1 MKRTMAIFALILAAA
16 MLLAGCKKEP
26 LPTVYTVYSKGVTYT
41 VDKAEQ
47 TITDGKDIYKYEC
60 DPSDGGGYTVKFI
73 YPDGN
78 AYTVVSHELQEAFD
92 PGCGYVDPLE
102 LDDVFVNRE

>member
-1 MKRTMAIFALILAAA
+1 MKRTTAIFALILAAA
-16 MLLAGCKKEP
+16 MLLAGCRAKQ
-26 LPTVYTVYSKGVTYT
+26 VYTVYSKGVTYT

-78 AYTVVSHELQEAFD
+78 AYTVVSHELQEDFD
-92 PGCGYVDPLE
+92 PDCGYVDPLE

>member
-1 MKRTMAIFALILAAA
+1 MKRTTAIFALIFAAI
-16 MLLAGCKKEP
+16 MLIAGCRSKQ
-26 LPTVYTVYSKGVTYT
+26 VYTVYSKGVTYT

-73 YPDGN
+73 YPDGK
-78 AYTVVSHELQEAFD
+78 AYTVVSHELQEAFNS
-92 PGCGYVDPLE
+92 GCGYVDPLE

>member
-1 MKRTMAIFALILAAA
+1 MKRTTAIFALIFAAA
-16 MLLAGCKKEP
+16 MLLAGCRAKQ
-26 LPTVYTVYSKGVTYT
+26 VYTVYSKGVTYT

-60 DPSDGGGYTVKFI
+60 DPSDG
-73 YPDGN
+73 N

>member
-1 MKRTMAIFALILAAA
+1 MKRTTAIFALILAAA
-16 MLLAGCKKEP
+16 MLLAGCRAKQ
-26 LPTVYTVYSKGVTYT
+26 VYTVYSKGVTYT

-47 TITDGKDIYKYEC
+47 TITDGRDIYKYEC
-60 DPSDGGGYTVKFI
+60 DPSDGGGDTGKFI

-78 AYTVVSHELQEAFD
+78 AYTVVSHELQETFD

-102 LDDVFVNRE
+102 LDDAFVDRK

>member
-1 MKRTMAIFALILAAA
+1 MKAA
-16 MLLAGCKKEP
+16 MRKAAVITLACLLLFAGCKASQ
-26 LPTVYTVYSKGVTYT
+26 VYTVYSKGVTYT

-47 TITDGKDIYKYEC
+47 TITDGRDIYKYEC

-73 YPDGN
+73 YPDGK

-102 LDDVFVNRE
+102 LDNVFVNRE

>member
-1 MKRTMAIFALILAAA
+1 MKRTTAIFALIFAAA
-16 MLLAGCKKEP
+16 MLLAGCRAKQ
-26 LPTVYTVYSKGVTYT
+26 VYTVYSKGV
-41 VDKAEQ
+41 
-47 TITDGKDIYKYEC
+47 TDGKDIYKYEC
-60 DPSDGGGYTVKFI
+60 DPSDGGGYTVTFT

>member
-1 MKRTMAIFALILAAA
+1 MKRATAIFALIFAAA
-16 MLLAGCKKEP
+16 MLIAGCRSKQ
-26 LPTVYTVYSKGVTYT
+26 VYTVYSKGVAYT

-60 DPSDGGGYTVKFI
+60 DPSDGGGDTVKFI
-73 YPDGN
+73 YPDGK
-78 AYTVVSHELQEAFD
+78 AYTVVSHELQEDFD

>member
-1 MKRTMAIFALILAAA
+1 MKRTTAIFALIFAAI
-16 MLLAGCKKEP
+16 LLFAGCK
-26 LPTVYTVYSKGVTYT
+26 
-41 VDKAEQ
+41 KAEQ

-78 AYTVVSHELQEAFD
+78 AYTVVSHELQEDFD
-92 PGCGYVDPLE
+92 PDCGYVDPLE

>member
-1 MKRTMAIFALILAAA
+1 M
-16 MLLAGCKKEP
+16 
-26 LPTVYTVYSKGVTYT
+26 
-41 VDKAEQ
+41 
-47 TITDGKDIYKYEC
+47 
-60 DPSDGGGYTVKFI
+60 KFI

-78 AYTVVSHELQEAFD
+78 AYTVVSHELQEDFD

>member
-1 MKRTMAIFALILAAA
+1 MKRTTAIFALIFVAA
-16 MLLAGCKKEP
+16 MLLAGCRAKQ
-26 LPTVYTVYSKGVTYT
+26 VYTVYSKGVTYT

-73 YPDGN
+73 YPDGK
-78 AYTVVSHELQEAFD
+78 AYTVVSHELQEDFD
-92 PGCGYVDPLE
+92 PDCGYVDPRE

>member
-1 MKRTMAIFALILAAA
+1 MKRTTAIFALIFAAA
-16 MLLAGCKKEP
+16 MLLAGCRAKQ
-26 LPTVYTVYSKGVTYT
+26 VYTVYSKGVTYT

-60 DPSDGGGYTVKFI
+60 DPSDG
-73 YPDGN
+73 DGN

>member
-1 MKRTMAIFALILAAA
+1 MKRTTAIFALILAAA
-16 MLLAGCKKEP
+16 MLLAGCMAKQ
-26 LPTVYTVYSKGVTYT
+26 VYTVYSKGVTYT

-47 TITDGKDIYKYEC
+47 TITDGRDTYRYEC

-73 YPDGN
+73 YPDGK
-78 AYTVVSHELQEAFD
+78 AYTVVSHELQEDFD
-92 PGCGYVDPLE
+92 PDCGYVDPLE

>member
-1 MKRTMAIFALILAAA
+1 MKRTTAIFALIFAAA
-16 MLLAGCKKEP
+16 MLLAGCRAKQ
-26 LPTVYTVYSKGVTYT
+26 VYTIYSKGVTYT

-78 AYTVVSHELQEAFD
+78 VYTVVSHELQGDFD